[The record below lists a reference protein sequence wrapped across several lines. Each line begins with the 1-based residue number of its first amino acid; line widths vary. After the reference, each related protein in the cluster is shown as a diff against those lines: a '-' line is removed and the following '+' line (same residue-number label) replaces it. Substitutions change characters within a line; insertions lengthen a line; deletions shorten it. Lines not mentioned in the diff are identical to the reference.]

1 MQILPCAQKLPV
13 AREHIWPAV
22 AVPSGTHSKFV
33 AASSQFS
40 PIMQSVAEVA
50 GLQEFEPQIPKP
62 SVVPLEN
69 PSSVEQI

>member
-13 AREHIWPAV
+13 ARE
-22 AVPSGTHSKFV
+22 
-33 AASSQFS
+33 ASSQFS
-40 PIMQSVAEVA
+40 PIMQSVADVA